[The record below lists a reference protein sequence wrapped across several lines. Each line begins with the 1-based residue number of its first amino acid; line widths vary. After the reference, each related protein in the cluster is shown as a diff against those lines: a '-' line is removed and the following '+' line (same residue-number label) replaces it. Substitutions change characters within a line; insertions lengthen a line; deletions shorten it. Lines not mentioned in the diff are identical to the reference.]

1 MTSSNGFTFD
11 CATGV
16 LSWNNTVTITQ
27 GGNQAKL
34 FDASTSKQTRIAL
47 MTLPLGTGPGSV
59 TLASPS
65 AVPCLYQWDVAAAKV
80 TGGATKTEGTTTTPA
95 AKGHFNAGARGSKPG
110 CGTTPPPTTTTTTTR
125 PPTTTAPP
133 TTTTTAPPTTTTS
146 TVPPSTTTSTSAVE
160 ATSASTYTL
169 LPINAGV
176 TAADVAAQPGV
187 TLSSGKALLILV
199 ALFALWLAFGAPR
212 PRLQHVM
219 ALSTATSTSTS
230 DGSTDSDDE
239 TGPSATA

>member
-95 AKGHFNAGARGSKPG
+95 ANGHFNAGARGSKPS
-110 CGTTPPPTTTTTTTR
+110 CGTTPPPTTTTTTTPPPTTTAPPTTTTTAPPTTTTTRPPTTTAPPTTTTTR

-133 TTTTTAPPTTTTS
+133 TTTTTAP
-146 TVPPSTTTSTSAVE
+146 
-160 ATSASTYTL
+160 
-169 LPINAGV
+169 
-176 TAADVAAQPGV
+176 
-187 TLSSGKALLILV
+187 
-199 ALFALWLAFGAPR
+199 
-212 PRLQHVM
+212 
-219 ALSTATSTSTS
+219 
-230 DGSTDSDDE
+230 
-239 TGPSATA
+239 